1 MPSAYCNCWTA
12 VDHRRL
18 RERLAHYRA
27 GATTVAPGTAASD
40 PWPAR
45 VAHLRALVQARE
57 QRLAGTRR
65 AEPVAV
71 DVGKEIAP
79 GVMYAERHYESPS
92 THVLPLPPDRQ
103 PDGSDWPEVDA
114 PLLLFDTETTGLG
127 SGAGQWVWMVG
138 MLIYSSKRWF
148 LRQWWLSR
156 PGSECLYL
164 EAIAD
169 ALPAAFNLLSYNGRS
184 FDVPMLR
191 TRHQLHGLVSPFE
204 NRPHLDLLHAVRRR
218 YRGCWSDCRLATVE
232 RELLGRQR
240 EDDLPGSQAP
250 QAWRSFL
257 RGGSSAAVGQVLE
270 HNRVDLESLVHLVRY
285 LARTHGAKDLP
296 MRC

>member
-1 MPSAYCNCWTA
+1 M
-12 VDHRRL
+12 DHRRL

-27 GATTVAPGTAASD
+27 GATTVETSAVESD

-45 VAHLRALVQARE
+45 VAHLRALVHARE
-57 QRLAGTRR
+57 RRMAGAR
-65 AEPVAV
+65 AKPAKPVEV

-79 GVMYAERHYESPS
+79 GVMHVERHYDGAAAS
-92 THVLPLPPDRQ
+92 PLPSPPGIQ
-103 PDGSDWPEVDA
+103 PDGSNWPDANA

-138 MLIYSSKRWF
+138 LLIYADRRWS

-164 EAIAD
+164 EAIAA
-169 ALPAAFNLLSYNGRS
+169 ALPSGFVLLSYNGRS

-191 TRHQLHGLVSPFE
+191 TRHQLHGLANPFE
-204 NRPHLDLLHAVRRR
+204 NRTHVDLLHAVRRR
-218 YRGCWSDCRLATVE
+218 YRGLWSDCRLATVE

-240 EDDLPGSQAP
+240 VDDLPGSQAP
-250 QAWRSFL
+250 QAWREFL
-257 RGGSSAAVGQVLE
+257 RAGATAAVAQVLE
-270 HNRVDLESLVHLVRY
+270 HNRIDLESLVHLLGHLAAAQVAADSPTRY
-285 LARTHGAKDLP
+285 
-296 MRC
+296 